1 MSKKHLY
8 EIDSDMYKINLL
20 KSLNE
25 IVLDKVEIWKET
37 NCRPNVNPYAGEGGQ
52 SILKLKISR

>member
-8 EIDSDMYKINLL
+8 EIDSDMYKINLF

-25 IVLDKVEIWKET
+25 IVLDKVEI
-37 NCRPNVNPYAGEGGQ
+37 
-52 SILKLKISR
+52 